1 MTAVSPSAALDLVC
15 TLVSA
20 IELTPGVAI
29 HAIDRDG
36 RVTYWNAKCTELFG
50 VPAQEALGQPLAC
63 LLSHPG
69 HEAEFQAALQH
80 IFDTGEATRVAEWQV
95 GLRDGSVR
103 WVTGTAF
110 PLVRNGAVEQVF
122 CMEFDITSRKADE
135 RNLLLAAQVF
145 ENFRD
150 AIMIADAHYSIITV
164 NGAFTEMTGYSALE
178 VAGRE
183 VQAYQEGMRDDALRE
198 QIREHVVHH
207 DHWSG
212 EWWGRRRDGSPL
224 PLAGSVTAIRDRH
237 ATLTSYMVVMSDI
250 TERKRAEEETRHLAE
265 HDYLTGLPNR
275 VLFRDRLQQ
284 ALATARRKLS
294 QVAVLYID
302 LDHFKDIND
311 THGHNVGDIVLREVA
326 ARLSRCVRSM
336 DTVCRQGGDEFVV
349 MLADIGSADHA
360 AHVASTMMKAVTGMN
375 HADGV
380 DVSLSVSIGI
390 ALYPVDGPDID
401 TLFKHSDVAMY
412 HAKEGGRN
420 GYRFFSP
427 QMNQHVSERIEM
439 ESSLRNALLNQE
451 FELEFQPDV
460 DIASNETI
468 ALEALIRW
476 RHPVRGLLLPGEFL
490 AAAEESGV
498 AVPIGEWVLR
508 QACLQGRAW
517 HDAGYPVAVA
527 VNLSGL
533 QFMHPDLL
541 RNVDAALAEAG
552 LAPEH
557 LELEVTEAVIM
568 KGNTAAHDTIR
579 ALRSRGVH
587 ITIDDFG
594 TGYSSLGGLRELPV
608 SKLKIDRSFIGEID
622 SGAPHSEIIPA
633 IIALARSMNLKV
645 VAEGVETERELQYL
659 RQQGCDQFQGHYAA
673 VVADQRGLST
683 QGTVP

>member
-36 RVTYWNAKCTELFG
+36 RVTYWNNKCTELFG
-50 VPAQEALGQPLAC
+50 VPPQEALGQPLEC
-63 LLSHPG
+63 LISHPG
-69 HEAEFQAALQH
+69 HEQDYQAHLQH
-80 IFDTGEATRVAEWQV
+80 IFDTGEASRVADWQV
-95 GLRDGSVR
+95 GRRDGSAR
-103 WVTGTAF
+103 WVSGSAF
-110 PLVRNGAVEQVF
+110 PLVRHGQVEQVF
-122 CMEFDITSRKADE
+122 CMEFDITGRKANE
-135 RNLLLAAQVF
+135 RNLVLAAQVF
-145 ENFRD
+145 EHSRD
-150 AIMIADAHYSIITV
+150 AIMITDAHNRIVAV

-183 VQAYQEGMRDDALRE
+183 AQTYQEGMRDEALRE
-198 QIREHVVHH
+198 QIREHVLHH

-212 EWWGRRRDGSPL
+212 ELWGRRRDGSPL
-224 PLAGSVTAIRDRH
+224 PLAGSVTAIRDERG
-237 ATLTSYMVVMSDI
+237 TLTSYMAVMSDI
-250 TERKRAEEETRHLAE
+250 TERKRAEEEARHLAE

-284 ALATARRKLS
+284 ALATARRKMS

-302 LDHFKDIND
+302 LDRFKEIND
-311 THGHNVGDIVLREVA
+311 THGHIVGDIVLREVA

-349 MLADIGSADHA
+349 MLADIGSAEHA
-360 AHVASTMMKAVTGMN
+360 AHVAGTMMKAVTSMN
-375 HADGV
+375 QADGV
-380 DVSLSVSIGI
+380 SVALSVSIGI

-401 TLFKHSDVAMY
+401 TLLKHSDVAMY

-420 GYRFFSP
+420 GFRFFSP
-427 QMNQHVSERIEM
+427 QMNAHVSERIEM
-439 ESSLRNALLNQE
+439 ENSLRSALQNQE

-460 DIASNETI
+460 DIESSETI

-476 RHPVRGLLLPGEFL
+476 RHPVRGLLMPDQFL
-490 AAAEESGV
+490 AAAEETGL

-508 QACLQGRAW
+508 EACRQGRAW

-541 RNVDAALAEAG
+541 RNVDAALAAARLSAEF
-552 LAPEH
+552 

-568 KGNTAAHDTIR
+568 KGNAAAHDTIR
-579 ALRSRGVH
+579 ALRERGVH

-594 TGYSSLGGLRELPV
+594 TGFSSLGGMSELAV
-608 SKLKIDRSFIGEID
+608 SKLKIDRSFIGEIG
-622 SGAPHSEIIPA
+622 SGTARSEIIPA
-633 IIALARSMNLKV
+633 IIALARSLNLKV
-645 VAEGVETERELQYL
+645 VAEGVETEDELQYL

-673 VVADQRGLST
+673 VVSARARPPVSPTL
-683 QGTVP
+683 